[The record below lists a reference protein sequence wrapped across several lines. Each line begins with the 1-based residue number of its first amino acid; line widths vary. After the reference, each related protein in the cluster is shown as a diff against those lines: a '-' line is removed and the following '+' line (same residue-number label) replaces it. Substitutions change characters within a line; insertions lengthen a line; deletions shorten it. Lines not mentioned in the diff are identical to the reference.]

1 MDFRDVSDM
10 ASDNSLDFDDLQG
23 FIELFESPK
32 NKISTS
38 QQDYLLPPKERNI
51 QIVPI
56 SDAMISVIDRMS
68 LEDIENDP
76 ILKCYANYKKN
87 KLLNT

>member
-23 FIELFESPK
+23 FLELFESPK
-32 NKISTS
+32 KKINTH

-51 QIVPI
+51 QLVPI
-56 SDAMISVIDRMS
+56 SDAMRDMIDKMS
-68 LEDIENDP
+68 LEDMEKDP
-76 ILKCYANYKKN
+76 IFKRYTHYKKN
-87 KLLNT
+87 KLSHT